1 MSKKGVFRKILR
13 RVFRYKMSFI
23 VATVFCA
30 ISVLLSLYIPILVG
44 DAIDYVVGAGEVD
57 FGAIK
62 SILFT
67 VGGCIAVGAVTQW
80 VSDTLNNKLTADVV
94 RDLRNEAF
102 EKIERLPLKY
112 IDGHSYGD
120 IVSRIISDADQ
131 FADGMLIGFS
141 KLAASIIT
149 IVGTLAFML
158 SVNVGISL
166 VVILITPLS
175 LFVAKFIAGR
185 TYALFRE
192 QSELR
197 GEQTSYTEEMI
208 QNRKV
213 VAAFG
218 HEKEA
223 IEKYKEINERLR
235 ACSLKATF
243 FSSLTNP
250 CTRFVNSVVYAG
262 VALTGALLAIATG
275 GAGITVGG
283 LSCFLSY
290 ANKYTKPFNEI
301 SDVIT
306 ELQNAIACA
315 GRLFE
320 LIDEEEQMADASDAI
335 VMLPETT
342 VGRVEVK
349 DVDFSY
355 TSERE
360 LIKGFN
366 LSVEPGQRVAIVG
379 PTGCGKTTMINL
391 LVRFYDVDAGSIKI
405 DGNDV
410 SGVTRRSLRS
420 VYGVVLQDTW
430 LKEGTIRENIAFGK
444 PSATQEE
451 IEQAAKS
458 ARVHSFIKRL
468 PQGYDTHISSD
479 GGSLSQG
486 QKQLLCIAR
495 VMLCL
500 PPLLILDEATSS
512 IDTRTEMK
520 IQEAFGKMMEGRTS
534 FIVAHRLSTIRNADI
549 ILVMKDGKIVE
560 QGNHEDL
567 LKNGGVYAE
576 LYYSSQASVAI

>member
-1 MSKKGVFRKILR
+1 MSKKGVFRKILK
-13 RVFRYKMSFI
+13 RVFRYRWSFSI
-23 VATVFCA
+23 ATIFSAV
-30 ISVLLSLYIPILVG
+30 SVLLTLYIPILVG
-44 DAIDYVVGAGEVD
+44 DAIDCVVGKGSVD
-57 FGAIK
+57 FVAVK
-62 SILFT
+62 EILFV
-67 VGGCIAVGAVTQW
+67 VGICITIGAVTQW
-80 VSDTLNNKLTADVV
+80 IADALNNKLTANVV
-94 RDLRNEAF
+94 RDLRNDAF
-102 EKIERLPLKY
+102 EKFERLPLKY

-141 KLAASIIT
+141 KLSASVIT
-149 IVGTLAFML
+149 IVGTLIFML

-175 LFVAKFIAGR
+175 LFVAKFIASR
-185 TYALFRE
+185 TYSLFKQ

-197 GEQTSYTEEMI
+197 GEQTAYTEEMI

-218 HEKEA
+218 YEKEA
-223 IEKYKEINERLR
+223 IKKYNEINTRLR
-235 ACSLKATF
+235 DCSLKATF

-262 VALTGALLAIATG
+262 VALAGALLAISTG

-301 SDVIT
+301 SEVIT

-315 GRLFE
+315 WRLFE
-320 LIDEEEQMADASDAI
+320 LIEEQEQVPDAMDA
-335 VMLPETT
+335 VELLPNDTEGQ
-342 VGRVEVK
+342 VDICDVE
-349 DVDFSY
+349 FSY
-355 TSERE
+355 TPERE
-360 LIKGFN
+360 LIKNFN
-366 LSVEPGQRVAIVG
+366 LKVASGQRVAIVG
-379 PTGCGKTTMINL
+379 PTGCGKTTLINL
-391 LVRFYDVDAGSIKI
+391 LVRFYDANSGQIEI
-405 DGNDV
+405 DGNDI
-410 SGVTRRSLRS
+410 SKVTRKSLRS
-420 VYGVVLQDTW
+420 VYGVILQDTW

-444 PSATQEE
+444 PEATQEE
-451 IEQAAKS
+451 IEVAAKA
-458 ARVHSFIKRL
+458 ARVHGFIKRL
-468 PQGYDTHISSD
+468 PQGYDTYISSD

-512 IDTRTEMK
+512 IDTRTEVK
-520 IQEAFGKMMEGRTS
+520 IQEAFGKMMKGRTS

-549 ILVMKDGKIVE
+549 ILAMKDGKVVE
-560 QGNHEDL
+560 QGSHEAL
-567 LKNGGVYAE
+567 IQRNGLYSE
-576 LYYSSQASVAI
+576 LYYSSQA